1 LPGVSNDGPGLN
13 HPLRAGK
20 GTVYEG
26 GIRVPFL
33 VAGPGVQPGS
43 VSRVPVTGLDL
54 LPTFADFAGYREPLP
69 PELDGGSLRAVW
81 LGGGVGEVRR
91 RRPYLIFHQA
101 VDRRAQTALRQGDLK
116 LVKNWTTG
124 QVELFDL
131 ARDLGETRD
140 LSAERPAEKAA
151 LLRLAEAY
159 VAEVGAETR
168 QLGKAKDD

>member
-1 LPGVSNDGPGLN
+1 
-13 HPLRAGK
+13 
-20 GTVYEG
+20 
-26 GIRVPFL
+26 
-33 VAGPGVQPGS
+33 
-43 VSRVPVTGLDL
+43 
-54 LPTFADFAGYREPLP
+54 
-69 PELDGGSLRAVW
+69 
-81 LGGGVGEVRR
+81 VGEVRR

-131 ARDLGETRD
+131 AQDLGETRD
-140 LSAERPAEKAA
+140 LAAERPAEKAA